1 MVLSCIKKQAE
12 ARRWWYMPF
21 IPILRRQKLSGL
33 CEVEA
38 SLVSL
43 VHSRTPRTI
52 TQRNPVGVRGRGSRL
67 SRP

>member
-1 MVLSCIKKQAE
+1 
-12 ARRWWYMPF
+12 MPF